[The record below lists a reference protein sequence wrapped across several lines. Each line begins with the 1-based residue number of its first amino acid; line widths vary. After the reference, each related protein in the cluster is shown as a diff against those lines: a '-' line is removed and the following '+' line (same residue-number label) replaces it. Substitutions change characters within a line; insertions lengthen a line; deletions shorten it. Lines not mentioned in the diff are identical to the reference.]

1 MPTPRQR
8 LKTADFYIEFNI
20 NTTSIDDVFE
30 NIRITYGTGKI
41 LNYSIKPLSYS
52 KPSLKS
58 IAGKIEVIEVEK
70 LITATAPK
78 F

>member
-1 MPTPRQR
+1 

-30 NIRITYGTGKI
+30 HIRITYGTGKI
-41 LNYSIKPLSYS
+41 LNYSIKPLSNTN
-52 KPSLKS
+52 PSLKA

-70 LITATAPK
+70 MTTTVPK